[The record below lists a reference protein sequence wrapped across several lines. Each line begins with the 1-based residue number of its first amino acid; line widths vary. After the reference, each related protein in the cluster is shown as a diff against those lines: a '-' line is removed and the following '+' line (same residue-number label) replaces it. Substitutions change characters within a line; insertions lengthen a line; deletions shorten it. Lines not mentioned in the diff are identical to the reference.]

1 MSKKKSIYIILFAL
15 IITLLCNGIYLYTNF
30 PYLLTRYKNNHFGYP
45 ITDFNFYNS
54 YLGNIYNGIILWDK
68 LVIVVIIS
76 FFIVYICS
84 KYLFKNFDI
93 KNYSNAKLEDKI
105 FIIIFLIFLLLP
117 MSRFDYR
124 KYALFENRKLAK
136 FPKIVKYA
144 ELNKDYFKE
153 FSKYV
158 EDRFFTRSLLI
169 SIYKEVIYNCAVRFP
184 HGNRRFVDK
193 KTKWLTRY
201 YTPPVYKIKLKDNYY
216 KFVVDIKNN
225 LRAFNDYCNKN
236 NIKFYVLIFPE
247 KASIYHPYSVK
258 NYNDDGIKEF
268 IKTINSNNDLNIIF
282 PIDELQKASKGKE
295 LLFYKT
301 DHHLTND
308 GIYIGY
314 KSLMYEVQ
322 KDFPDV
328 KILNKNDFVILR
340 NRLVKNGLYGN
351 YLLGE
356 VCSGANLTKMQC
368 QKHLD
373 NEYAYYFHKDNVHL
387 KSKILPLQ
395 NNIVRVYEYNSA
407 PKYKALFMGN
417 SIVDAMPVF
426 TAYTFS
432 DVYNLRLNSAYAG
445 RRVGAY
451 EEQYKILKNYQNFI
465 EESKPDM
472 IIFVM
477 GYDVVKYLVHVMDL
491 E

>member
-1 MSKKKSIYIILFAL
+1 MNKKKSIYIVLFAF
-15 IITLLCNGIYLYTNF
+15 IITLLFNGIYIYTNL
-30 PYLLTRYKNNHFGYP
+30 PYVLARYKSNHFGYP

-93 KNYSNAKLEDKI
+93 KNYSNAKSEDKI

-117 MSRFDYR
+117 MSRFDY
-124 KYALFENRKLAK
+124 KTYDLFENRKLAGL
-136 FPKIVKYA
+136 PQIVRYNG
-144 ELNKDYFKE
+144 LNKNYFKE

-158 EDRFFTRSLLI
+158 DDRFFTRSLLI

-184 HGNRRFVDK
+184 HGNRRVVDK

-201 YTPPVYKIKLKDNYY
+201 YMPPVYKITLKNNYY

-236 NIKFYVLIFPE
+236 NIKFYILIFPE

-258 NYNDDGIKEF
+258 NYNDDSIKEF
-268 IKTINSNNDLNIIF
+268 MKTINSNNNLNLIF

-295 LLFYKT
+295 LLYYKT

-308 GIYIGY
+308 GIYVGY
-314 KSLMYEVQ
+314 KSLMSKVQ

-356 VCSGANLTKMQC
+356 VCNGANLTKIQC

-373 NEYAYYFHKDNVHL
+373 YEYAYYFHKDKMRL
-387 KSKILPLQ
+387 KSMTLSLQ
-395 NNIVRVYEYNSA
+395 NNIVHLYEYNSA
-407 PKYKALFMGN
+407 PKHKALFIGN

-432 DVYNLRLNSAYAG
+432 DVYNLRLNSAYAA
-445 RRVGAY
+445 RKIGAY
-451 EEQYKILKNYQNFI
+451 EEQYKILKNYRNFI
-465 EESKPDM
+465 EEYKPDM